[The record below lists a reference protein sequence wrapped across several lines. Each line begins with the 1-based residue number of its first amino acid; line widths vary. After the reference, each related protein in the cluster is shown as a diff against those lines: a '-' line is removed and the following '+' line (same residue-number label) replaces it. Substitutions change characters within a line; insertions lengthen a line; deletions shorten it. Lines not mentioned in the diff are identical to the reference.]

1 MIDQFIPAVSHSVLS
16 FGAQN
21 QYTTA
26 LSMQM
31 FPLHRTPAG
40 VVDLFAGATVLCFL
54 VASAFFFLFLLWLFT
69 LVDLMRSDFIVS
81 TNKITWLILLLFL
94 PPLGVVLYWIIG
106 SKQKIEPP
114 DSSGDVDTSYRGRRS
129 D

>member
-1 MIDQFIPAVSHSVLS
+1 MIDQFIPAVLHAVLS

-21 QYTTA
+21 QYNTA

-31 FPLHRTPAG
+31 FPLHGTPAG
-40 VVDLFAGATVLCFL
+40 AVDLFAGATVLCIL
-54 VASAFFFLFLLWLFT
+54 VASVLFFFFLLWLLT
-69 LVDLMRSDFIVS
+69 LVDLMRSDFLVP

-106 SKQKIEPP
+106 SKQKIESP